1 MIMELRSDITQRLT
15 PIVLKNIRKAPKPTK
30 VAEALAV
37 AKELKGVA
45 ISLDE
50 IAEVVNIAEPGR
62 NIKAR
67 STDYDIADLEKYPD
81 LLLVKTPRETYV
93 RYTGRISLY
102 DR

>member
-1 MIMELRSDITQRLT
+1 MMELRSDITRRLSQA
-15 PIVLKNIRKAPKPTK
+15 VLENIRNAPKPTK

-50 IAEVVNIAEPGR
+50 IAEVVNISEPER

-67 STDYDIADLEKYPD
+67 STDYEITELEKYPD

-93 RYTGRISLY
+93 RYTGNISLY
-102 DR
+102 KR